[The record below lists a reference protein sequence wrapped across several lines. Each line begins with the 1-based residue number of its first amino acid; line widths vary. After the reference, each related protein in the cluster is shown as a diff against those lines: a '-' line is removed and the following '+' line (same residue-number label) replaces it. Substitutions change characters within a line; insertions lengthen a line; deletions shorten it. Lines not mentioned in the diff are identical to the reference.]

1 MERNPSLHIRKSDLI
16 EILNQISF
24 KGRVYGYKVADEIFD
39 KAQPYQIKD
48 RYLSVIQSKANTK
61 KKLVRSMQADQDMPE
76 YQVEKFNG
84 ILTSYRQKKNTF
96 GKIKPILKTSKDY
109 LMLKEVAKLAYDFT
123 QHFEITSL
131 DDGYLE
137 YIETGMSMMRKY
149 ALNRFKYYDS
159 KIYEYFEDKV
169 TVVTDKNREA
179 TLQFYYIWRD
189 VMMEYSGLEELLD
202 IENNYQKFV
211 HIVLGRREADRLKAD
226 YTDWITAQF
235 EGLVFLDAVPELSQ
249 FYGDGAEKRYER
261 YLRNSI
267 EYSEDEKSITDYYD
281 ED

>member
-24 KGRVYGYKVADEIFD
+24 KGRVYGYKIADEIFE

-48 RYLSVIQSKANTK
+48 RYLAVMQAKAKTK
-61 KKLVRSMQADQDMPE
+61 KKMSRSMQADEGMPE
-76 YQVEKFNG
+76 FQVEKFNG
-84 ILTSYRQKKNTF
+84 ILTSYRQRKNPNA
-96 GKIKPILKTSKDY
+96 KIRPIRKDSKDY
-109 LMLKEVAKLAYDFT
+109 LMLKEVARQAYDFV
-123 QHFEITSL
+123 QHFNITNT

-137 YIETGMSMMRKY
+137 YIEIGLGMMRRY
-149 ALNRFKYYDS
+149 SLNRFKYYDS
-159 KIYEYFEDKV
+159 KIYEHFEDKV
-169 TVVTDKNREA
+169 TVLTDDNREA

-211 HIVLGRREADRLKAD
+211 HIVLGRREADKLKAD

-267 EYSEDEKSITDYYD
+267 EYDEGKTESIIDYY